1 MPHRSVKPEFGSG
14 AVMVCSYG
22 DQNDVNLFR
31 ELRLQEIIAFNENGL
46 TTLEA
51 GPYSNLNAQKARTRI
66 IEILKKGRRSRE
78 RRKYS
83 SQNAIV

>member
-51 GPYSNLNAQKARTRI
+51 GPYSNLNAQKV
-66 IEILKKGRRSRE
+66 EQELLK
-78 RRKYS
+78 
-83 SQNAIV
+83 I